1 MSSKRL
7 ETEKTLHDAML
18 IGLSRFLAAAIDAQ
32 PFQCSRNAWRTLV
45 EFPELFRVGGRLV
58 EGWFVIEE
66 SERITINEHVWC
78 ELATGQI
85 VDPSVLLLVPATT
98 PVFYFPGVARDY
110 AETEALEGEL
120 FPHVRFDG
128 RHGEDGLG
136 HPGYKAARQAALR
149 KVYAR
154 AFTQQPPKAMQFLT
168 AGDVEMSSPAF
179 PGAATAPLIEG
190 GSFDLPLSFAVSSEL
205 EAWPDHCWYT
215 ARAALVRL
223 PSLFF
228 SARYV
233 EGWLVAQ
240 WADAIRML
248 EHGWI
253 ETPQSGIVD
262 PTIVL
267 EEEVPQRLIYMPAVR
282 LSWSTLQQYLMVH
295 LPLAREIGLHLLEY
309 QHACHQALARA
320 EALAWQTGLPL
331 VIEPGGAFRI
341 RKVGAVLQMAE
352 VVWDF
357 PPRLARPSQMRGE
370 GFSFAG
376 LLSEEPDRPHLA
388 WEKEA

>member
-1 MSSKRL
+1 MSSKCL

-18 IGLSRFLAAAIDAQ
+18 IDLSRFLAAAIDAQ

-45 EFPELFRVGGRLV
+45 EFPELFRTGGRLV

-66 SERITINEHVWC
+66 LERITLNEHVWC
-78 ELATGQI
+78 ELANGQI
-85 VDPSVLLLVPATT
+85 IDPSVLLLVPATT

-128 RHGEDGLG
+128 QHGEDGLG
-136 HPGYKAARQAALR
+136 HPGYRAARRAALR
-149 KVYAR
+149 KVYAQ
-154 AFTQQPPKAMQFLT
+154 AFTRQPPKVMQFLT
-168 AGDVEMSSPAF
+168 AQSLEAPPLAF
-179 PGAATAPLIEG
+179 PSAATAPLVEG
-190 GSFDLPLSFAVSSEL
+190 CPLDLPLSLAVSGEL
-205 EAWPDHCWYT
+205 EAWPDHCWYN
-215 ARAALVRL
+215 ARAALVQL

-233 EGWLVAQ
+233 EGWLVGQ
-240 WADAIRML
+240 WAEAIRIQ

-267 EEEVPQRLIYMPAVR
+267 EEEIPQRLIYMPAMR
-282 LSWSTLQQYLMVH
+282 LSWNALQQYLTVH
-295 LPLAREIGLHLLEY
+295 LPLAREVGLHLLEY
-309 QHACHQALARA
+309 QHTCHQALARA
-320 EALAWQTGLPL
+320 ESLAWQTGLPL
-331 VIEPGGAFRI
+331 VIEPGGAFRV
-341 RKVGAVLQMAE
+341 RKVGAAFQMAE

-357 PPRLARPSQMRGE
+357 PPRFARPLQARG
-370 GFSFAG
+370 
-376 LLSEEPDRPHLA
+376 
-388 WEKEA
+388 